1 MSPVSYLLDENV
13 DAVYASELNRRDP
26 TLVVWRIGAPG
37 APPKGTPDPDL
48 LI

>member
-26 TLVVWRIGAPG
+26 ALVVWRIGAPG